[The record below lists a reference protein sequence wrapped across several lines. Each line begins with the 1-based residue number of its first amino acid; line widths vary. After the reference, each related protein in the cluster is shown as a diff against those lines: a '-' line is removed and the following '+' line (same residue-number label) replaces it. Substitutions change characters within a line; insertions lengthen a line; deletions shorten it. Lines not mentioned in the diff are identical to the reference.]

1 LNNVSLTKRILLPL
15 ALILSLLFAGFV
27 YIVNRQQD
35 LFNVVTLESASQTVA
50 SHYQQSL
57 DNHAEKMI
65 GLLEF
70 MARDDRIV
78 EALSSGNRQQM
89 LAVGTPLFEHLRG
102 INITHFYFHSAD
114 RVNLLRVHQPS
125 RFGDAV
131 NRTTAIEAVK
141 SGKTFWGAELGP
153 LGTFTLR
160 VVKPIYVKNKL
171 VGLLELGEE
180 VDHLITGMKAF
191 LGVDVVVTID
201 KQFLKRASWESG
213 MAMLERQADWDQ
225 FPSVVVNA
233 NTLEYSTP
241 EFLDG
246 FISVS
251 RQEDASK
258 HHHQLNNKDY
268 VVANLP
274 LTDAGQKK
282 VGNLFVLYDVT
293 YLSKE
298 TRNATVLASVLVA
311 SLALILLFVFYRIL
325 NRTEQ
330 VIDDS
335 QQQLKHEHDSLIE
348 AQKFARIGSWELDL
362 IHDELW
368 WSDECYFIFE
378 RDQKQ
383 GVATYADFLES
394 IHPEDRNLVD
404 QAYTESLEKH
414 TAYNLVHRLKMA
426 DGRIK
431 YVSEIGESVY
441 DENGKAVRSSG
452 TIQDITERIQG
463 EKAVR
468 EREEQIRLLLD
479 STAEAIYGL
488 DLDGNC
494 TFVNAAC
501 LKLLG
506 YDDASELI
514 GKNMHNQIHHTR
526 PDGSHYPVDECRIYH
541 AFREGEGTHVD
552 DEVLWRKDGSSFPVS
567 YWSHTVT
574 KDDQITGCVV
584 TFLDI
589 REQLQARD
597 SLKISH
603 AQLKASLEGTIS
615 TITKIVDARDPYTAG
630 HQQRVADLASNI
642 AREMGL
648 DENLIQGVSL
658 GAKIHD
664 IGKINVP
671 AELLSKPTKLSN
683 IEYMLLQSHPQVGY
697 NILKDI
703 EFPWPVADIAH
714 QHHER
719 IDGSGY
725 PQGLKGNEI
734 RLEARIVAVADVVEA
749 MASHRPYRPG
759 LGIDKALDEIMENRG
774 KFYDPIVVDAC
785 IRLFKEKGYTL
796 S

>member
-1 LNNVSLTKRILLPL
+1 MNKVSLTKRILLPL

-27 YIVNRQQD
+27 VIVNRQQD
-35 LFNVVTLESASQTVA
+35 LFNVVTLESASQTVD

-70 MARDDRIV
+70 MAMDDRIV
-78 EALSSGNRQQM
+78 GALVSGNRQQM
-89 LAVGTPLFEHLRG
+89 LDVGMPLFERLRKL
-102 INITHFYFHSAD
+102 NITHFYFHSAD
-114 RVNLLRVHQPS
+114 RVNLLRVHQPP
-125 RFGDAV
+125 RFGDAI

-160 VVKPIYVKNKL
+160 VVKPIYVQNKL

-180 VDHLITGMKAF
+180 VDHLITGMKTF

-201 KQFLKRASWESG
+201 KQFLNRASWESG
-213 MAMLERQADWDQ
+213 MVMLKRQTDWDQ

-233 NTLEYSTP
+233 NTLEFSTP

-246 FISVS
+246 FIFVS
-251 RQEDASK
+251 RQKDASK
-258 HHHQLNNKDY
+258 HHHQLNDKDY
-268 VVANLP
+268 LVANLP
-274 LTDAGQKK
+274 LTDASQKK
-282 VGNLFVLYDVT
+282 VGTLFVLYDVT
-293 YLSKE
+293 YLSKK
-298 TRNATVLASVLVA
+298 TRDATVLASGIVA
-311 SLALILLFVFYRIL
+311 SLVLIILFVFYRIL

-335 QQQLKHEHDSLIE
+335 QLQLKHEHDALIE
-348 AQKFARIGSWELDL
+348 AQKLARIGSWGLDL

-368 WSDECYFIFE
+368 WSDECYLIFE

-383 GVATYADFLES
+383 GVATYADFIES
-394 IHPEDRNLVD
+394 IHPEDRNLVE
-404 QAYTESLEKH
+404 QVYTESLEKH
-414 TAYNLVHRLKMA
+414 TPYNIVHRLKMA

-441 DENGKAVRSSG
+441 AENGKAVRSSG
-452 TIQDITERIQG
+452 TVQDITERMQG
-463 EKAVR
+463 EKGVR

-479 STAEAIYGL
+479 STTESIYGL

-526 PDGSHYPVDECRIYH
+526 PDGSHYPVDDCRIFQS
-541 AFREGEGTHVD
+541 FREGQGIHVD

-574 KDDQITGCVV
+574 KDDRITGSVV

-589 REQLQARD
+589 TEQLQARD
-597 SLKISH
+597 ALKISH

-615 TITKIVDARDPYTAG
+615 TITKIMDARDPYTSG
-630 HQQRVADLASNI
+630 HQQRVADLACNI

-648 DENLIQGVSL
+648 DESFIQGVSL

-683 IEYMLLQSHPQVGY
+683 IEYMLIQSHSQVGY
-697 NILKDI
+697 DILKDI

-719 IDGSGY
+719 MDGSGY

-759 LGIDKALDEIMENRG
+759 LGIDKAMDEIMKNQG
-774 KFYDPIVVDAC
+774 KFYDPMVVNAC
-785 IRLFKEKGYTL
+785 IRLFKEKGYVI

>member
-1 LNNVSLTKRILLPL
+1 MNNISLTRRILLPL
-15 ALILSLLFAGFV
+15 ALILSLLFAGF
-27 YIVNRQQD
+27 ILFVNRQLD
-35 LFNVVTLESASQTVA
+35 LFNVVTVDSASQTVA
-50 SHYQQSL
+50 SNYQQSL
-57 DNHAEKMI
+57 ANHAEKMI
-65 GLLEF
+65 GLLEL
-70 MARDDRIV
+70 MATDDRIL
-78 EALSSGNRQQM
+78 EALVSGSRQQM
-89 LAVGTPLFEHLRG
+89 LEVGMPLFEHLSKL
-102 INITHFYFHSAD
+102 NITHFYFHSAD
-114 RVNLLRVHQPS
+114 KVNLLRVHQPS
-125 RFGDAV
+125 RFGDLI

-160 VVKPIYVKNKL
+160 VVKPLYVQNKL

-213 MAMLERQADWDQ
+213 MAMLGRQADWDQ
-225 FPSVVVNA
+225 FSSVVVNA
-233 NTLEYSTP
+233 NSIPHSTP
-241 EFLDG
+241 GFLGG
-246 FISVS
+246 FIVPSHKES
-251 RQEDASK
+251 MN
-258 HHHQLNNKDY
+258 HHKLNGKDY
-268 VVANLP
+268 VVAKLS
-274 LTDAGQKK
+274 LVEAGQKK

-298 TRNATVLASVLVA
+298 TRDATVLASGIAAL
-311 SLALILLFVFYRIL
+311 LALILLFVFYRIL
-325 NRTEQ
+325 NRTEK

-335 QQQLKHEHDSLIE
+335 QQQIMHDHDALIE
-348 AQKFARIGSWELDL
+348 AQKLARIGSWELDL

-368 WSDECYFIFE
+368 WSDECYLIFE

-383 GVATYADFLES
+383 GVATYADFIES
-394 IHPEDRNLVD
+394 IHPEDRHLVD

-414 TAYNLVHRLKMA
+414 TVYNVVHRLKMA

-431 YVSEIGESVY
+431 YVNEIGESIY

-452 TIQDITERIQG
+452 TIQDITERLQSEEAVH
-463 EKAVR
+463 EK
-468 EREEQIRLLLD
+468 EEQIRLLLD
-479 STAEAIYGL
+479 STAEAIYGV

-494 TFVNAAC
+494 TFANAAC
-501 LKLLG
+501 LRILG
-506 YDDASELI
+506 YDDVSELI
-514 GKNMHNQIHHTR
+514 GKNMHALIHHTR
-526 PDGSHYPVDECRIYH
+526 ADGSPYPDTECHIYE
-541 AFREGEGTHVD
+541 AFRTGVATHAD
-552 DEVLWRKDGSSFPVS
+552 DEVMWRNDGSCFPVS
-567 YWSHTVT
+567 YWTHAIT
-574 KDDQITGCVV
+574 KNDQITGSVV

-589 REQLQARD
+589 TEQLQARD

-642 AREMGL
+642 AREMGV
-648 DENLIQGVSL
+648 DEKLIEGIFL

-671 AELLSKPTKLSN
+671 AELLSKPTKLTN
-683 IEYMLLQSHPQVGY
+683 TEYMLIQSHSKVGY
-697 NILKDI
+697 DILKDI
-703 EFPWPVADIAH
+703 EFPWPVAEIAY

-719 IDGSGY
+719 MDGSGY
-725 PQGLKGNEI
+725 PQGLKGEEI
-734 RLEARIVAVADVVEA
+734 ILEARIVAVADVVEA

-759 LGIDKALDEIMENRG
+759 LGIDKAMDEIMKNRG
-774 KFYDPIVVDAC
+774 NFYDPQVVDAC
-785 IRLFKEKGYTL
+785 LRLFKEKGYAF

>member
-1 LNNVSLTKRILLPL
+1 MNNVSLIKRILLPL

-27 YIVNRQQD
+27 YIVNRQLD

-57 DNHAEKMI
+57 NIHAEKMI
-65 GLLEF
+65 GLLDF
-70 MARDDRIV
+70 MARDARIV

-89 LAVGTPLFEHLRG
+89 LKVGMPLFKHMREL
-102 INITHFYFHSAD
+102 NITHFYFHSAD

-125 RFGDAV
+125 RFGDTI

-180 VDHLITGMKAF
+180 VDHLITGMKSF
-191 LGVDVVVTID
+191 LGVDVIVTIE
-201 KQFLKRASWESG
+201 KQFLNRASWKSG
-213 MAMLERQADWDQ
+213 MDMLERQADWDQ

-246 FISVS
+246 FIAAS

-311 SLALILLFVFYRIL
+311 SLTLILLFVFYRIL

-330 VIDDS
+330 VIEDS
-335 QQQLKHEHDSLIE
+335 HSQLKHEHDSLIE

-362 IHDELW
+362 IHDELL
-368 WSDECYFIFE
+368 WSDECYLIFE

-383 GVATYADFLES
+383 GFATYTDFLES
-394 IHPEDRNLVD
+394 IHPEDRHLVD

-414 TAYNLVHRLKMA
+414 SAYNIVHRLKMA

-479 STAEAIYGL
+479 STEEAIYGL

-494 TFVNAAC
+494 TFVNASC

-514 GKNMHNQIHHTR
+514 GKNMHNQIHHSR
-526 PDGSHYPVDECRIYH
+526 PDGSRYPVDECRIYH
-541 AFREGEGTHVD
+541 SFRKGEGTHVD

-683 IEYMLLQSHPQVGY
+683 IEYMLIQSHPQVGY

>member
-180 VDHLITGMKAF
+180 VDHLITGMKSF
-191 LGVDVVVTID
+191 LGVDVIVTIE
-201 KQFLKRASWESG
+201 KQFLNRASWKSG
-213 MAMLERQADWDQ
+213 MDMLERQADWDQ

-298 TRNATVLASVLVA
+298 TRDATVLASVLVA
-311 SLALILLFVFYRIL
+311 SLTLILLFVFYRIL

-335 QQQLKHEHDSLIE
+335 QQQLKHEHDGLIE
-348 AQKFARIGSWELDL
+348 AQKLARIGSWELDL

-452 TIQDITERIQG
+452 TIQDITERMQG

-574 KDDQITGCVV
+574 KDDQITGSVV

-589 REQLQARD
+589 TEQLQARD

-671 AELLSKPTKLSN
+671 AELLSKPSKLSN
-683 IEYMLLQSHPQVGY
+683 IEYMLIQSHPQVGY

-759 LGIDKALDEIMENRG
+759 LGIDKALDEIMKNRG